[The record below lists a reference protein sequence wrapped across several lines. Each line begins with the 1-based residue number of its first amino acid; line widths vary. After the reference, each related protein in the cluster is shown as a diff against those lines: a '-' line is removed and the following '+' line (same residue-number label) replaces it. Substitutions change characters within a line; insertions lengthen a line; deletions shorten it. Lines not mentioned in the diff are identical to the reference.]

1 MKFSPKTLLNLA
13 GWGVALIFL
22 GIFWQQLGSQQDWQQ
37 VYQAYRLEYAVLGV
51 LLLIMGFVPLAQMGV
66 LASADLQYPLT
77 RRASYHYWALSQMA
91 KYLPGGIWFAAAK
104 AVLYARSGMPLIM
117 ATAATVWELL
127 AFIVVALALSL
138 FSIPLLGNVNYAYL
152 LTLGAVACFMGMWVS
167 LLDTP
172 WRILA
177 GVRFPGAAKM
187 LTLLQTLA
195 QRRWWLLIKLAL
207 MAALVWVFISGG
219 FYCLLLAAG
228 AAQVSLGYATVSFAV
243 AWMIGFLVFI
253 TPSGLG
259 PREAML
265 TLLLTP
271 AYGAE
276 TAFALALLARVWW
289 AAAESTHIL
298 ITLVW
303 LGIER
308 PPQPTPPPRNP

>member
-1 MKFSPKTLLNLA
+1 MKFSFKTLLNLA
-13 GWGVALIFL
+13 GWGVALLFL

-37 VYQAYRLEYAVLGV
+37 VYQGYRLEYALLGL

-66 LASADLQYPLT
+66 VASRDLQYPLPP
-77 RRASYHYWALSQMA
+77 RDSYRYWALSQMA

-104 AVLYARSGMPLIM
+104 AVLYTRNGMPLVV
-117 ATAATVWELL
+117 ASAATLWELL

-138 FSIPLLGNVNYAYL
+138 FSINTLDNVNYGYL
-152 LTLGAVACFMGMWVS
+152 LTLGATACFAGMFIS
-167 LLDTP
+167 LLDTT
-172 WRILA
+172 WRMLA
-177 GVRFPGAAKM
+177 GLRFPGAAKM
-187 LTLLQTLA
+187 LKLLQTLA
-195 QRRWWLLIKLAL
+195 HRRWWLLVKLSL
-207 MAALVWVFISGG
+207 MAGIVWAFIGAG

-228 AAQVSLGYATVSFAV
+228 EPLVSPLYATVSFAV
-243 AWMIGFLVFI
+243 AWMIGFMIFI

-276 TAFALALLARVWW
+276 TAFALALLARVGW

-298 ITLVW
+298 ITLAW
-303 LGIER
+303 YGLGKSKRGVI
-308 PPQPTPPPRNP
+308 P